1 MRFLIIL
8 LLALLP
14 GLASA
19 QGIATLIADDVQVF
33 PDNTLVAE
41 GNVEALYEG
50 QRLRASR
57 ITYSQADDLLTI
69 EGPITFQQDEDL
81 LVLADQ
87 GEMDPRF
94 ENGILRGARMVL
106 DQQLQISSNQ
116 INRAEGRYTQSYQ
129 TTVSSC
135 QVCAHRPVPLW
146 SIRSTRVTHD
156 ELEKQIYFD
165 NARLRVMDVP
175 IFYLPR
181 LRVPDPTLERA
192 RGFLTPSIRSTSKV
206 GTGLRLPY
214 FIPLGDSADITLT
227 PFITEKSRTAEFRY
241 RQAFRKGSISAV
253 GAISSDSLKS
263 DADGLRGYFFGRGS
277 FVMPANFRL
286 TFDIEAV
293 SDDNY
298 LRDYSYT
305 GKDRL
310 DSHIGLSRYRRDD
323 LATAR
328 ITNFETLRNDE
339 RNETQP
345 TVLTEIDYERRL
357 FPAVIGGELTLRF
370 DAMGFYR
377 ESEQI
382 SVGRDVNRL
391 SGRLEY
397 ERDWI
402 SRFGLLTEA
411 AVALNYDVYRI
422 EGEDDANFDDQVT
435 QLTPYAGL
443 EFRLP
448 MARSGASGARH
459 VIEPIA
465 QFVWSDNDSEP
476 VPNEDSTRSELDEG
490 NLLSFNRFSGT
501 DQYERGARA
510 TLAMGYTRFDPDGW
524 SLGLTVGRSFREEDL
539 GQFTET
545 SGLNGLQSDWLTS
558 IRYDSGDRLSLIA
571 RGLMDDDF
579 DFNRA
584 EFRADWDGPR
594 FNLGTSYIWQA
605 KDAEEDRDEAVS
617 EWTVDTRY
625 RLARHWIT
633 DVDWRYDFAADQA
646 SRARIGLTYRNEC
659 VTLGVAASRRFAYSD
674 SGNDETTYD
683 FSVALNGFGT
693 SRGQRSY
700 ARSCIK

>member
-1 MRFLIIL
+1 MRFLITL
-8 LLALLP
+8 LLILLP

-19 QGIATLIADDVQVF
+19 QGIATLIADEVQVF

-41 GNVEALYEG
+41 GNVEALYDG

-69 EGPITFQQDEDL
+69 EGPITFQQDDTL

-135 QVCAHRPVPLW
+135 QVCAHRPTPLW

-156 ELEKQIYFD
+156 ELERQIYFD
-165 NARLRVMDVP
+165 NARLRVLDVP
-175 IFYLPR
+175 VFYLPR

-192 RGFLTPSIRSTSKV
+192 RGFLTPSIRSTSEV
-206 GTGLRLPY
+206 GTGLRTPY
-214 FIPLGDSADITLT
+214 FIPLGDSADLTLT
-227 PFITEKSRTAEFRY
+227 PFITDKTRTGEFRY

-253 GAISSDSLKS
+253 GAISSDSLDS
-263 DADGLRGYFFGRGS
+263 DADGLRGYLFGRGS
-277 FVMPANFRL
+277 FVMPSDFRL
-286 TFDIEAV
+286 TFDVEAV
-293 SDDNY
+293 SDDEY
-298 LRDYSYT
+298 LRDYDYT
-305 GKDRL
+305 SKDRL
-310 DSHIGLSRYRRDD
+310 DSHIGLSRYRRDE

-345 TVLTEIDYERRL
+345 TVLTEIDYERRF
-357 FPAVIGGELTLRF
+357 FPAAIGGELVLRF
-370 DAMGFYR
+370 DAMAFYR

-382 SVGRDVNRL
+382 SVGRDVNRI
-391 SGRLEY
+391 SGRLAY

-402 SRFGLLTEA
+402 SRYGLLTEA
-411 AVALNYDVYRI
+411 AIALNYDSYRI
-422 EGEDDANFDDQVT
+422 EGEDDANFDDEVT

-448 MARSGASGARH
+448 MARSGVSGARH

-465 QFVWSDNDSEP
+465 QFVWSDNDAED

-524 SLGLTVGRSFREEDL
+524 SLGVTVGRSFREEDL
-539 GQFTET
+539 DQFTAT
-545 SGLNGLQSDWLTS
+545 SGLNGLQSDWLTA

-571 RGLMDDDF
+571 RGLMDDEF

-605 KDAEEDRDEAVS
+605 EDAEEDRDEAVS

-633 DVDWRYDFAADQA
+633 DLDWRYDFVADQA
-646 SRARIGLTYRNEC
+646 SRARVGITYRNEC

-674 SGNDETTYD
+674 NTDDETTFD

>member
-1 MRFLIIL
+1 MRFFIIL
-8 LLALLP
+8 LLVLLP
-14 GLASA
+14 GFVSA

-41 GNVEALYEG
+41 GNVEALYDG

-69 EGPITFQQDEDL
+69 EGPITFQQDDSL

-106 DQQLQISSNQ
+106 DQRLQISSNQ

-135 QVCAHRPVPLW
+135 QVCAKNPTPLW

-165 NARLRVMDVP
+165 NARLRVFDVP
-175 IFYLPR
+175 VFYLPR
-181 LRVPDPTLERA
+181 LRVPDPTLVRA
-192 RGFLTPSIRSTSKV
+192 RGFLTPSIRSTSSI
-206 GTGLRLPY
+206 GTGLRTPY
-214 FIPLGDSADITLT
+214 FIPLGDHADVTLT
-227 PFITEKSRTAEFRY
+227 PLITERSRTLELRY
-241 RQAFRKGSISAV
+241 RQAFRSGSISGV
-253 GAISSDSLKS
+253 GALSSDDL
-263 DADGLRGYFFGRGS
+263 DEGEDGLRGYFFGSG
-277 FVMPANFRL
+277 AFRLPSEIVL
-286 TFDIEAV
+286 TFDVETV
-293 SDDNY
+293 SDPEY
-298 LRDYSYT
+298 LRQYGFTS
-305 GKDRL
+305 KDRL
-310 DSHIGLSRYRRDD
+310 SSHIGLSRYRRDE
-323 LATAR
+323 LAVAR

-345 TVLTEIDYERRL
+345 TILTEIDYERRF
-357 FPAVIGGELTLRF
+357 FPKAIGGELTLRF

-382 SVGRDVNRL
+382 SVGRDVNRV
-391 SGRLEY
+391 SGRLSY

-402 SRFGLLTEA
+402 TPFGLLTEA
-411 AVALNYDVYRI
+411 AISLNYDSYRI
-422 EGEDDANFDDQVT
+422 EGEDDELFDDEVT

-448 MARSGASGARH
+448 LARSGQSGGRH

-465 QFVWSDNDSEP
+465 QFVWSQDSSDP

-490 NLLSFNRFSGT
+490 NLFSFNRFSGT
-501 DQYERGARA
+501 DQYEQGARA
-510 TLAMGYTRFDPDGW
+510 TLALGYTRFDPNGW
-524 SLGLTVGRSFREEDL
+524 SLGVTVGRSYRDEDL

-545 SGLNGLQSDWLTS
+545 SGLRGQQSDWLTA

-571 RGLMDDDF
+571 RGLMDDNF
-579 DFNRA
+579 NFNRA
-584 EFRADWDGPR
+584 EVRADWDGSR
-594 FNLGTSYIWQA
+594 FDLGTSYIWQDEDEA
-605 KDAEEDRDEAVS
+605 EDRDEAVS

-633 DVDWRYDFAADQA
+633 DLDWRYDFAADQA

-659 VTLGVAASRRFAYSD
+659 VTLGVAATRRFAYSD
-674 SGNDETTYD
+674 SSDDETTFD
-683 FSVALNGFGT
+683 FSVGLNGFGT
-693 SRGQRSY
+693 SRGQSGY